1 MAKSK
6 IQEKHNLSVEGVLN
20 IKDDKIVIE
29 VEDLG
34 DRNLATMMKS
44 FDGDLVKISVVKK
57 ARRPDVHDS
66 YFFPQGNELGEF
78 KSIDDARAFIRNFV
92 EKENAQ

>member
-1 MAKSK
+1 MWKIAKK
-6 IQEKHNLSVEGVLN
+6 GYAYNQNY
-20 IKDDKIVIE
+20 IV
-29 VEDLG
+29 D
-34 DRNLATMMKS
+34 
-44 FDGDLVKISVVKK
+44 VKISVVKK

>member
-44 FDGDLVKISVVKK
+44 FDGDLVKISVVKTTGIL
-57 ARRPDVHDS
+57 A
-66 YFFPQGNELGEF
+66 E
-78 KSIDDARAFIRNFV
+78 DAL
-92 EKENAQ
+92 ETDED